1 MGKQILGY
9 DFNVEFKPGKQ
20 NMVVDAL
27 SRRDTSATSDVNF
40 PFFERWQKVFAGFLL
55 DGKKEKKRN

>member
-20 NMVVDAL
+20 NMVADAL

-40 PFFERWQKVFAGFLL
+40 PFLFERWQNVFAGFLL
-55 DGKKEKKRN
+55 DEKRKKRN